1 MALPEGRPRKPQ
13 ATGRYTLVGQ
23 AMLSYLKPGQRGTG
37 DGWHLWCER
46 HRLVVAF
53 PCGWWKR
60 GATRAIR
67 ATKSKGAGVEFS
79 PYRYARALGSPG
91 ALSSPGLRE
100 GQALLESPGDQAL
113 LRSIPHHR
121 IEVHQHDGP
130 SVGLI

>member
-1 MALPEGRPRKPQ
+1 
-13 ATGRYTLVGQ
+13 
-23 AMLSYLKPGQRGTG
+23 MLSYLKPGQRGTG

-100 GQALLESPGDQAL
+100 GQGLLESPGDQAL
-113 LRSIPHHR
+113 LRSTAVKSARQVEHA
-121 IEVHQHDGP
+121 G
-130 SVGLI
+130 SVSATARMVRGRC